1 MTGMDTGY
9 FEECLFLELKRPQN
23 QVYKGI
29 RDVEASDFAGFDG
42 APRRPV
48 VRVLDV
54 CQAFAA
60 ALIAPSGLVKG
71 RGFNMGILKGKSSV
85 SDLAEAVW
93 DLDRRMVEALA
104 SHGVEVLKSYDNFHH
119 WDQECGCRKP
129 KPGMLIQASREW
141 MLNLET
147 TGYVGDDLRDCTAAW
162 RAGCPSV
169 LVGGEDAGG
178 ATRTRAASDSMR
190 RHCIARVYIHPPM
203 MMKLVFMK
211 RCDLKNFD
219 R

>member
-1 MTGMDTGY
+1 M
-9 FEECLFLELKRPQN
+9 
-23 QVYKGI
+23 
-29 RDVEASDFAGFDG
+29 
-42 APRRPV
+42 

-104 SHGVEVLKSYDNFHH
+104 SHGVEVLKSYYNFHH

-147 TGYVGDDLRDCTAAW
+147 TWYGGDDLRDCTAAW
-162 RAGCPSV
+162 RAGCPPV
-169 LVGGEDAGG
+169 LVGGEDAEVLPEQERPQIQC
-178 ATRTRAASDSMR
+178 ADIPERAS
-190 RHCIARVYIHPPM
+190 IFIH
-203 MMKLVFMK
+203 
-211 RCDLKNFD
+211 R
-219 R
+219 